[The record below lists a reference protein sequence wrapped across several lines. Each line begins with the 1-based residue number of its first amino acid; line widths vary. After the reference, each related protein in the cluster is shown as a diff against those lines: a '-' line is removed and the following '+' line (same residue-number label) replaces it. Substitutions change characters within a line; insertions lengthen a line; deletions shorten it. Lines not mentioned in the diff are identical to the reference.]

1 MSIELLEHPVEVH
14 NPLEMLEHI
23 ALSLDYECELVN
35 ETELHVVIAGAW
47 RDVGIWFTWRPELC
61 TLQMGAPLD
70 LKVPNLK
77 MLDAARLV
85 TLVNERLWAGHFD
98 LWSEDQELV
107 FRNSAILSQNVGIDS
122 QQADILMKSSMEAVE
137 RFYPAFNFL
146 IWGDKSP
153 EDALRASM
161 YETVGNA

>member
-1 MSIELLEHPVEVH
+1 
-14 NPLEMLEHI
+14 
-23 ALSLDYECELVN
+23 
-35 ETELHVVIAGAW
+35 
-47 RDVGIWFTWRPELC
+47 
-61 TLQMGAPLD
+61 
-70 LKVPNLK
+70 LK